1 MGVGIG
7 EAQRE
12 EICQASYNQLNIKN
26 LKVCVRFGGFIQQ
39 HLSNGGITCYSLSTS
54 SNVR

>member
-39 HLSNGGITCYSLSTS
+39 HLSNGGITCYSL
-54 SNVR
+54 